1 MTEIKMPIHVLIVD
15 LSTTFGGASMRAL
28 DLIKGMPDGQAALA
42 GLEGS
47 PSTKRAADLG
57 LEVYIVGRSK
67 CDPLIVKR
75 LKKLTQTK
83 GFNIFDTQNP
93 QSKLWGTLAA
103 RITKVGLVSTL
114 NSWSLAEHQGRWRGR
129 FYQGIEFL
137 TMSWTDAF
145 ITVSDDIEKNL
156 KNVCAKNI
164 LTAMIPNAVTI
175 NMGTIKDLP
184 PDWLRSKFNLP
195 KDSIVC
201 CAVGRLVEAKGYQH
215 LINSLHLLDPRFVCL
230 ILGEGHLRPVLDEN
244 INKLGLQGRI
254 RMIGFCEPE
263 DVLNIVFSSDMF
275 VMSSISEGTPL
286 AILEAAA
293 LGKPIVAT
301 KTGGI
306 PEILTNSKHAFLVEP
321 GDEKQLADAIF
332 WMYTHWNQA
341 QKMGNLAKDHI
352 EKYYSLDRQVKKT
365 LDVYQNVLLNL

>member
-1 MTEIKMPIHVLIVD
+1 MTEIKKPIRALIVD

-28 DLIKGMPDGQAALA
+28 DLVKGIPDSQAALA

-47 PSTKRAADLG
+47 PSTRRAEDLG
-57 LEVYIVGRSK
+57 LEVYSVGRRK

-75 LKKLTQTK
+75 LSRLAQAK

-103 RITKVGLVSTL
+103 CITKAGLVSTL
-114 NSWSLAEHQGRWRGR
+114 NSWYLAEHQGRWRGR

-137 TMSWTDAF
+137 TMPWTDAF
-145 ITVSDDIEKNL
+145 ITVSSDIEKNV
-156 KNVCAKNI
+156 KNSCAKNI
-164 LTAMIPNAVTI
+164 STAMIPNAVKIDT
-175 NMGTIKDLP
+175 GTIKDLP

-201 CAVGRLVEAKGYQH
+201 CAVGRLVEAKGFHH
-215 LINSLHLLDPRFVCL
+215 LVNSLNLLDLRIVCL
-230 ILGEGHLRPVLDEN
+230 IIGEGHLRHTLTEN
-244 INKLGLQGRI
+244 IYQLGLQERI
-254 RMIGFCEPE
+254 RLTGFCEPE
-263 DVLNIVFSSDMF
+263 EVLNIVSSSDIF
-275 VMSSISEGTPL
+275 VMPSISEGTPI

-306 PEILTNSKHAFLVEP
+306 PEILSNSNHALLVEP
-321 GDEKQLADAIF
+321 GNERQLADAVS
-332 WMYTHWNQA
+332 WLCNNWNQA
-341 QKMGNLAKDHI
+341 KKMGKLAMDHI
-352 EKYYSLDRQVKKT
+352 QKNYSLENQVKET
-365 LDVYQNVLLNL
+365 LSVYRDVLLTL